1 MLKVPFIDAP
11 YEPKLS
17 HILGA
22 LSIYDQEETKGEVLW
37 QYNPNDPEDREKIIK
52 SFILKDLEYLT
63 YRHRLI
69 LISVMK
75 NALENPSTYF
85 SKEFESDHDKHI
97 TMAWDETEIDE
108 PRVFFEEIYR
118 LASNDWE
125 EELQKASVEDRST
138 W

>member
-22 LSIYDQEETKGEVLW
+22 LSIYDQEETKGEALW
-37 QYNPNDPEDREKIIK
+37 QYKPNDPEDREKIIR

-63 YRHRLI
+63 YRHRFV
-69 LISVMK
+69 LISVLK
-75 NALENPSTYF
+75 KALENPNTDF
-85 SKEFESDHDKHI
+85 SKEFESDHDKYI

-118 LASNDWE
+118 LASSDWE
-125 EELQKASVEDRST
+125 EALQKASFEDQST

>member
-22 LSIYDQEETKGEVLW
+22 LSIYDQEETKGEALW
-37 QYNPNDPEDREKIIK
+37 QYNPNKSKDRETIIR

-63 YRHRLI
+63 YRHRFV
-69 LISVMK
+69 LISILK
-75 NALENPSTYF
+75 AAIENPNTDF
-85 SKEFESDHDKHI
+85 SKEFESDHDKHKV
-97 TMAWDETEIDE
+97 MAWDETEIDE
-108 PRVFFEEIYR
+108 PRIFFEDIYK
-118 LASNDWE
+118 LASDDWK
-125 EELQKASVEDRST
+125 EELQRASVEDQST